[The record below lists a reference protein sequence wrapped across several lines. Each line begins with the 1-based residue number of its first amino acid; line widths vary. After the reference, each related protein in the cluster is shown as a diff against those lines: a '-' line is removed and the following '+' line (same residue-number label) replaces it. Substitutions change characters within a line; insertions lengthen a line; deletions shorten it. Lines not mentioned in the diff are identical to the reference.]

1 VEDERE
7 QGSPP
12 AEPTERGAAAEPRRE
27 GFGRQWQP
35 SLYLRLL
42 AIGLAAAFA
51 IAFVLENNKHVS
63 VHFVFATKRASLIW
77 VILLSVA
84 LGIVLGVLLS
94 QLYRRRRRRK

>member
-1 VEDERE
+1 VQDERDR
-7 QGSPP
+7 GSPP
-12 AEPTERGAAAEPRRE
+12 VEPAEDRAAAEETRE

-35 SLYLRLL
+35 ALYLRLL
-42 AIGLAAAFA
+42 AISLAGAFA

-63 VHFVFATKRASLIW
+63 VHFVVGTKRASLIW
-77 VILLSVA
+77 VILLSVG